1 MAQPVGPLFG
11 TRWPNRGPVPVPART
26 FPALALLGAKK
37 FQVRSQYGSYAK
49 SPGPC
54 GPKRREGQNKKY
66 GASTRFRASLNQRS
80 RRLEPRRNWLLGG
93 FAAALAI
100 SCGMGDLGG
109 FTGAAEV
116 HADEVNDL
124 VSRSRHLV
132 SAALPVPCAFSSA
145 FGPPLAAPLACRA
158 VRTNIRDPCR
168 LSGPESLV
176 LLLLVLSSSCLP
188 REHDAR
194 PARAGRARAAHVARR
209 LGVRLRGG

>member
-37 FQVRSQYGSYAK
+37 FQVRSQDGFSTIL
-49 SPGPC
+49 PGVVRPV
-54 GPKRREGQNKKY
+54 KRKKQNKNY

-145 FGPPLAAPLACRA
+145 SGPLLAAPLAVLA
-158 VRTNIRDPCR
+158 GGTTTRDPHPRSGPTSRRRACCCLGLGR
-168 LSGPESLV
+168 LSREPADA
-176 LLLLVLSSSCLP
+176 VLSSTPAPRRTSCASP
-188 REHDAR
+188 FVV
-194 PARAGRARAAHVARR
+194 G
-209 LGVRLRGG
+209 